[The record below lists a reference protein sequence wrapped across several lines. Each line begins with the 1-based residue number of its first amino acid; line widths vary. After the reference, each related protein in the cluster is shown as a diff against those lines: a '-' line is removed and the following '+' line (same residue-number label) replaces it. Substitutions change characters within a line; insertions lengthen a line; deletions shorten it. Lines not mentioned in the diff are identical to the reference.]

1 MEYLGILFALIA
13 GTFIT
18 SQGAIN
24 GMIGQK
30 VGIFPTI
37 IVPVCVQIVLLL
49 LAVAINRNF
58 MTNTM
63 RVKEIDQGFLFL
75 TISALLGLGIMSLMT
90 YSIMKIGPLV
100 AFTVVI
106 FSQLLSSMIVEHFGL
121 LGMPQHSINFKR
133 IGALILMLI
142 ATKLFME

>member
-1 MEYLGILFALIA
+1 MEYLGMVFALIA

-24 GMIGQK
+24 GTVAQK

-37 IVPVCVQIVLLL
+37 IIPVGTQIVLLL
-49 LAVAINRNF
+49 LAVVINRNF
-58 MTNTM
+58 GVSTM
-63 RVKEIDQGFLFL
+63 KLKEIDHGFIFL
-75 TISALLGLGIMSLMT
+75 GISALLGLGIMSLMT

-106 FSQLLSSMIVEHFGL
+106 FSQLLSSMIAEHFGL
-121 LGMPQHSINFKR
+121 LDIPQHSISFKR
-133 IGALILMLI
+133 ISALILMLI